1 MKKLI
6 FLALALML
14 ALTLLICA
22 IAENGPAGD
31 PPEGLSS
38 KTIGTLSLLNMTEEE
53 YAVFVGIR
61 IRNGDQLL
69 REGYVRAQEG
79 GPDALAEG
87 GPQGEP
93 PEGAPQGEPPEGAP
107 EEAPQGEPPE
117 GAPEGPM
124 QEGNADKVV
133 YYDTLDALLMAL
145 NAGDIDSIEIF
156 QSVARYLCANND
168 NLRMGVSYD
177 TDKPLNAF
185 AKLVQKGVTGNDF
198 SFLMME
204 SSAALRDEFD
214 AAIADMKA
222 DGTLERL
229 VREQIDALIDGGEIS
244 PVELP
249 RFDDAET
256 IRVAVTG
263 SLPPMDYVAADG
275 TPAGFNTAVLAEIG
289 QRTGKNI
296 ELVVVDSLGRA
307 AALAS
312 GTVDAVFWT
321 RTSSTLMD
329 AAAMT
334 EEEKQTYMAKVE
346 AELTE
351 EEARLLRASKESADI
366 LSYGTADMP
375 ESTIITDSYFSDV
388 CVPVELAGGE
398 RQ

>member
-6 FLALALML
+6 SLTLALLM

-31 PPEGLSS
+31 LPKGPPS

-69 REGYVRAQEG
+69 REGYAQAQEG
-79 GPDALAEG
+79 NPDALAEG

-107 EEAPQGEPPE
+107 E
-117 GAPEGPM
+117 GPM
-124 QEGNADKVV
+124 PEGNADKVV

-204 SSAALRDEFD
+204 GSAALRDEFD

-329 AAAMT
+329 VAAMT
-334 EEEKQTYMAKVE
+334 EEEKQTYMAKVD

-375 ESTIITDSYFSDV
+375 EGTIITDSYFSDV
-388 CVPVELAGGE
+388 CVPVEMAGDG
-398 RQ
+398 QQ